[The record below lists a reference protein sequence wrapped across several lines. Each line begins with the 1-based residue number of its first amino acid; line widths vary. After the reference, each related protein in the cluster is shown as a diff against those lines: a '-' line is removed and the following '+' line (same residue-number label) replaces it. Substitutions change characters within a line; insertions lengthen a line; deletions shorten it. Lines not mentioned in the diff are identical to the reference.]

1 MLKKILIAAVAVV
14 VGLGVLAKVTNIP
27 VKNMFGDCCTSV
39 RHMVPPEMQL
49 KQLNSEIDNI
59 DKDIKKNL
67 SRLARMEVEVKDQDA
82 RLDAKRTHQAKLRAE
97 ITDLQKGLEARTE
110 KVAFRGHSY
119 RPSELTRRLDMTVT
133 EFTSLKENIKAEE
146 TLVVEKKRTLEAA
159 HNRITEMKNEKE
171 KLRLV
176 AAKLA
181 NHLEVVKLNQMQS
194 QVAIDFDDTSVKRC
208 QQLAADIETRLKTA
222 DEEARLLK
230 DYGYSNK
237 NPVVENGK
245 SREEVL
251 KAAKKALDNDN
262 DGDEKVTLDKDDAI
276 DKNTSNK

>member
-14 VGLGVLAKVTNIP
+14 VGLGVLAKVTKISP
-27 VKNMFGDCCTSV
+27 LVMFGDCCNHV
-39 RHMVPPEMQL
+39 KNMVPPETQL
-49 KQLNSEIDNI
+49 KQLNAEIDNI

-67 SRLARMEVEVKDQDA
+67 SRLARLEVEVKDQDA
-82 RLDAKRTHQAKLRAE
+82 RLEAKRTHQAKLRAE

-176 AAKLA
+176 AARLA
-181 NHLEVVKLNQMQS
+181 NHLETVKLNQMQS
-194 QVAIDFDDTSVKRC
+194 QVAIDFDDSSVKRC

-230 DYGYSNK
+230 DYGYSTK
-237 NPVVENGK
+237 NPVVDNGK
-245 SREEVL
+245 SREDVL
-251 KAAKKALDNDN
+251 KAAKQALQDD
-262 DGDEKVTLDKDDAI
+262 DAADKVVEKDEK
-276 DKNTSNK
+276 